1 MGSGPQLQIA
11 FFAHATPLCYISNF
25 QPQKLGPPWQNPG
38 SAPGSYSIY
47 YIQKHT
53 KLLSSATKLQQSNI
67 FTGICQSF
75 CSGGCLPR
83 CMLGYT
89 FWEGTPLWAGT
100 PPGRYTPTPPGRYNP
115 PVGTPPPTTVTAVD
129 GTHPTGIF

>member
-25 QPQKLGPPWQNPG
+25 QPEKLGPPWQNPG
-38 SAPGSYSIY
+38 SAPGSYSLY

-67 FTGICQSF
+67 SQASVSHSVQGGVCLSACWDTPFGKIHPSGQVHLLAGIH
-75 CSGGCLPR
+75 P
-83 CMLGYT
+83 
-89 FWEGTPLWAGT
+89 
-100 PPGRYTPTPPGRYNP
+100 PPGRYNP